1 MLNKKFKLLV
11 TIFEKNMPLK
21 NEKSTISEELNKLK
35 DQKAE
40 LEKDVEILKKEKP
53 KICGEFCDEQIV
65 YYHYSI
71 LFLVIIIVYLGS
83 RIYRQTS
90 I

>member
-1 MLNKKFKLLV
+1 
-11 TIFEKNMPLK
+11 MPLK
-21 NEKSTISEELNKLK
+21 NEKSTIFEELNKLK